1 MIFKYL
7 TKSFYINLSIIF
19 LIFFLDRASKLYV
32 IYLDKKNLN
41 SKLFS
46 SEFLNIDLIWNEG
59 IAFGLFSFNQ
69 NNLGSDI
76 FNSAYLNIVL
86 IWNKGIAFGLFS
98 FNESHLYNILSLIIS
113 IIVVIL
119 VIMSLKSHGF
129 KRYSLLMIVG
139 GALGNLHDR
148 IFFNAVPD
156 FIDFHIGNFHWFI
169 FNVSDIFI
177 TLGVISMI
185 VLELADNKTEETK

>member
-1 MIFKYL
+1 MIFKFL
-7 TKSFYINLSIIF
+7 SKNFYISFLMVASIY
-19 LIFFLDRASKLYV
+19 FLDRLSKMYV
-32 IYLDKKNLN
+32 IQLDK
-41 SKLFS
+41 
-46 SEFLNIDLIWNEG
+46 
-59 IAFGLFSFNQ
+59 

-113 IIVVIL
+113 IIVIIL
-119 VIMSLKSHGF
+119 VIMALKSQGF

-156 FIDFHIGNFHWFI
+156 FIDFHVGNFHWFI

-185 VLELADNKTEETK
+185 VLEIDT

>member
-1 MIFKYL
+1 MIFKFL
-7 TKSFYINLSIIF
+7 SKKFYISFSIVS
-19 LIFFLDRASKLYV
+19 LIYFLDRLSKIYV
-32 IYLDKKNLN
+32 IQLDK
-41 SKLFS
+41 
-46 SEFLNIDLIWNEG
+46 
-59 IAFGLFSFNQ
+59 
-69 NNLGSDI
+69 NNLGSEI
-76 FNSAYLNIVL
+76 FNSTYLNIVL
-86 IWNKGIAFGLFS
+86 IWNKGIAFGLLS

-119 VIMSLKSHGF
+119 VIMSLKSQGF

-156 FIDFHIGNFHWFI
+156 FIDFHVGNFHWFI

-185 VLELADNKTEETK
+185 VIELADNKNEKNNDKKN

>member
-1 MIFKYL
+1 MIFKFL
-7 TKSFYINLSIIF
+7 SKKFYISLSIVS
-19 LIFFLDRASKLYV
+19 LIYFLDRLSKIYV
-32 IYLDKKNLN
+32 IQLDK
-41 SKLFS
+41 
-46 SEFLNIDLIWNEG
+46 
-59 IAFGLFSFNQ
+59 
-69 NNLGSDI
+69 NNLGSEI
-76 FNSAYLNIVL
+76 FNSTYLNIVL
-86 IWNKGIAFGLFS
+86 IWNKGIAFGLLS

-119 VIMSLKSHGF
+119 VVMSLKSQGF

-156 FIDFHIGNFHWFI
+156 FIDFHVGNFHWFI

-177 TLGVISMI
+177 TLGVIGMI
-185 VLELADNKTEETK
+185 ILELVENKTEKKNNDKKY

>member
-1 MIFKYL
+1 MNFKFL
-7 TKSFYINLSIIF
+7 SKNFYISFSIVA
-19 LIFFLDRASKLYV
+19 LIYFLDRLSKIYV
-32 IYLDKKNLN
+32 IQLDK
-41 SKLFS
+41 
-46 SEFLNIDLIWNEG
+46 
-59 IAFGLFSFNQ
+59 

-86 IWNKGIAFGLFS
+86 IWNKGIAFGLLS
-98 FNESHLYNILSLIIS
+98 FNESYLYNIISLIIAII
-113 IIVVIL
+113 IIVL
-119 VIMSLKSHGF
+119 VIMSLKSKGF
-129 KRYSLLMIVG
+129 KRYSLLMIIG

-148 IFFNAVPD
+148 FFFNAVPD

-185 VLELADNKTEETK
+185 VLELFDNKNEKTK

>member
-1 MIFKYL
+1 MIFKFL
-7 TKSFYINLSIIF
+7 SKNFYISFSIVA
-19 LIFFLDRASKLYV
+19 LIYFLDRLSKIYV
-32 IYLDKKNLN
+32 IQLDK
-41 SKLFS
+41 
-46 SEFLNIDLIWNEG
+46 
-59 IAFGLFSFNQ
+59 

-76 FNSAYLNIVL
+76 FNSTYLNIEL
-86 IWNKGIAFGLFS
+86 IWNKGIAFGLLS
-98 FNESHLYNILSLIIS
+98 FNESYLYNIISLIIAII
-113 IIVVIL
+113 IIVLI
-119 VIMSLKSHGF
+119 IMSLKNQGF

-185 VLELADNKTEETK
+185 VLELFDNKNEKIQQ

>member
-1 MIFKYL
+1 MIFKFL
-7 TKSFYINLSIIF
+7 SKNFYISFSIVA
-19 LIFFLDRASKLYV
+19 LIYFLDRLSKIYV
-32 IYLDKKNLN
+32 IQLDK
-41 SKLFS
+41 
-46 SEFLNIDLIWNEG
+46 
-59 IAFGLFSFNQ
+59 

-86 IWNKGIAFGLFS
+86 IWNKGIAFGLLS
-98 FNESHLYNILSLIIS
+98 FNESYLYNIISLIIAII
-113 IIVVIL
+113 IIVL
-119 VIMSLKSHGF
+119 VIMSLKSQGF

-156 FIDFHIGNFHWFI
+156 FIDFHVGNFHWFI

-177 TLGVISMI
+177 TLGVITMI
-185 VLELADNKTEETK
+185 VLELADNNTEKTK